1 MQKKRY
7 QITCFYTFKNK
18 KGVWHP
24 EGRMYSGC
32 FESRK
37 EAVEFMLKR
46 EKARYANARGFEANA
61 IEVK

>member
-1 MQKKRY
+1 
-7 QITCFYTFKNK
+7 
-18 KGVWHP
+18 
-24 EGRMYSGC
+24 MYSGC